1 MKYLF
6 PLSLAAFP
14 VLVGAQ
20 AGVFSL
26 LELVSDII
34 AATVPVIIGL
44 AVLVFI
50 WGILRYVVAK
60 DSEKQNEAKSII
72 LWGII
77 ILFVMVSIWGLVNLL
92 GDTLQLDNSAPRG
105 PIVPGI

>member
-20 AGVFSL
+20 SGVFNL
-26 LELVSDII
+26 LELVSDLIR
-34 AATVPVIIGL
+34 ATVPVIIGL

-50 WGILRYVVAK
+50 FGILKYVVAK
-60 DSEKQNEAKSII
+60 DEGAQKEARGVI
-72 LWGII
+72 LWGVI

-92 GDTLQLDNSAPRG
+92 GDTLQLNNSAPQG
-105 PIVPGI
+105 PAVPGI